1 MFQAGKV
8 FSAVAAIA
16 AICAVSASAA
26 ASGDG
31 DRLAGMVVGRTGEI
45 LHISV
50 HQPVCDGTI
59 FEVKLLER
67 EKPIAEAR
75 VLSCTRERPFIAL
88 AKVVRGDIQ
97 TAVPTGVHAYAD
109 IDAVG
114 GLDVPKPMKR
124 QSAGDNDR
132 FSLQAGAFYPRV
144 PLMRDTV
151 ADYWQAFRLNY
162 SFLRIEG
169 FETLLSVEYT
179 RGSGEFTS
187 GGATVERTMEVIP
200 LTVLGRFKL
209 ARLGSAHLFLGAGA
223 GVCRIRSEE
232 RTGAALTST
241 STDEFGTELA
251 AGLESRRGWT
261 LELRYRDV
269 ENTDIRGYSLALGT
283 RF

>member
-16 AICAVSASAA
+16 MTCAASASAVGA
-26 ASGDG
+26 DEEQ
-31 DRLAGMVVGRTGEI
+31 LAGMVVGRTGEI

-88 AKVVRGDIQ
+88 AKVIRGDIQ
-97 TAVPTGVHAYAD
+97 MAVPTGVHAYAD
-109 IDAVG
+109 VSAVSG
-114 GLDVPKPMKR
+114 PGVPKPMKR

-162 SFLRIEG
+162 SFLKVEG
-169 FETLLSVEYT
+169 FETLLSVEYI

>member
-16 AICAVSASAA
+16 MTCAASASAVGA
-26 ASGDG
+26 DEEQ
-31 DRLAGMVVGRTGEI
+31 LAGMVVGRTGEI

-59 FEVKLLER
+59 FEVRLLER

-88 AKVVRGDIQ
+88 AKVIRGDIQ
-97 TAVPTGVHAYAD
+97 MAVPTGVHAYAD
-109 IDAVG
+109 VSAVSG
-114 GLDVPKPMKR
+114 PGVPKPMKR
-124 QSAGDNDR
+124 HGAGNNDR